1 MSWGERRGIA
11 VRLLVVCALGAL
23 LGGCFQPMYAS
34 NNSIPGSPGLH
45 DKLAAIELPT
55 VRTGKASDQRLGV
68 AVKNALAFNFYGAA
82 TGDSPT
88 HRLEVTMSTTA
99 LSIIV
104 DNTSGRPDIQ
114 DYGIDASYVLRE
126 IATGK
131 AVVTGQTFSRVSF
144 DIPGQE
150 QRFARAR
157 ALRDAEDRATQQIAD
172 NISRRLASYFV
183 AGS

>member
-1 MSWGERRGIA
+1 MSWGERRVLA
-11 VRLLVVCALGAL
+11 VRLLVVFALGAL
-23 LGGCFQPMYAS
+23 LGGCFQPMYAQ
-34 NNSIPGSPGLH
+34 NSIPGSPSLH
-45 DKLAAIELPT
+45 DKLAAIELPA
-55 VRTGKASDQRLGV
+55 VRTGKASDARLGIS
-68 AVKNALAFNFYGAA
+68 VKNALAFNFYGAA

-88 HRLEVTMSTTA
+88 HRLEVNLATTS

-114 DYGIDASYVLRE
+114 DYGIDASYTLRE

-131 AVVTGQTFSRVSF
+131 PVVSGTTFSRVSF

-157 ALRDAEDRATQQIAD
+157 AERDAEDRATQQIAD
-172 NISRRLASYFV
+172 NISQRLASYFV
-183 AGS
+183 SGS

>member
-1 MSWGERRGIA
+1 MSWGERRGMA
-11 VRLLVVCALGAL
+11 VRLLMVCALGAL
-23 LGGCFQPMYAS
+23 LGGCFQPMYAE
-34 NNSIPGSPGLH
+34 NGVPGSPNLH

-55 VRTGKASDQRLGV
+55 VKVGKPTDSRLGV
-68 AVKNALAFNFYGAA
+68 SVKNALAFNFYGAA
-82 TGDSPT
+82 TGEAPT
-88 HRLEVTMSTTA
+88 HRLEVSLSTTA

-104 DNTSGRPDIQ
+104 DTLSGRPDIQ
-114 DYGIDASYVLRE
+114 DYGIDASYTLRE

-157 ALRDAEDRATQQIAD
+157 ALRDAEDRASQQIAD

>member
-1 MSWGERRGIA
+1 MSWGERRGLA

-34 NNSIPGSPGLH
+34 NNAIPGSPALH
-45 DKLAAIELPT
+45 DKLAAIELPA
-55 VRTGKASDQRLGV
+55 VRVSKPNDQRLAV

-126 IATGK
+126 IATNK
-131 AVVTGQTFSRVSF
+131 AVVSGLTFSRVSF

-150 QRFARAR
+150 QRFARTR

>member
-1 MSWGERRGIA
+1 MSWGERRGLA

-34 NNSIPGSPGLH
+34 NNSIPGSPALH

-55 VRTGKASDQRLGV
+55 VRTSRASDARLGV
-68 AVKNALAFNFYGAA
+68 AVKNALAFSLYGAA

-126 IATGK
+126 IATNK
-131 AVVTGQTFSRVSF
+131 AVVSGQTFSRVSF

>member
-11 VRLLVVCALGAL
+11 VRLLMVCALGAL
-23 LGGCFQPMYAS
+23 LGGCFQPMYAE
-34 NNSIPGSPGLH
+34 NSIPGSPSLH
-45 DKLAAIELPT
+45 DKLAQIELPL
-55 VRTGKASDQRLGV
+55 VKTGRAADARLGV
-68 AVKNALAFNFYGAA
+68 ALKNALAFNFYGAA
-82 TGDSPT
+82 TGESPT
-88 HRLEVTMSTTA
+88 HRLEVNLSTTA

-114 DYGIDASYVLRE
+114 DYGIDASYTLRE

-131 AVVTGQTFSRVSF
+131 AVVSGQTFSRVSF
-144 DIPGQE
+144 DIPGQQ

>member
-11 VRLLVVCALGAL
+11 ARLLLMCALGAL
-23 LGGCFQPMYAS
+23 LGGCFQPMYAE
-34 NNSIPGSPGLH
+34 NSIPGSPALH
-45 DKLAAIELPT
+45 DKLAAIELPA
-55 VRTGKASDQRLGV
+55 VKVGRQADARLGV

-82 TGDSPT
+82 TGESPT
-88 HRLEVTMSTTA
+88 HRLEVNLSTTTLA
-99 LSIIV
+99 IIV
-104 DNTSGRPDIQ
+104 GNVSGRPDNEE
-114 DYGIDASYVLRE
+114 YGIDATYTLRE

-131 AVVTGQTFSRVSF
+131 AVVSGQTFSRVTF

-157 ALRDAEDRATQQIAD
+157 ALRDAEDRASQQIAD

-183 AGS
+183 AGT

>member
-11 VRLLVVCALGAL
+11 VRLLMICALGAL
-23 LGGCFQPMYAS
+23 LGGCFQPMYAE
-34 NNSIPGSPGLH
+34 NSIPGSPSLH
-45 DKLAAIELPT
+45 DKLAQIDLPI
-55 VRTGKASDQRLGV
+55 VKVGKPTDQRLGV

-82 TGDSPT
+82 TGESPT
-88 HRLEVTMSTTA
+88 HRLEVSLSTTTIA
-99 LSIIV
+99 IIV
-104 DNTSGRPDIQ
+104 GNVSGRPDNEN
-114 DYGIDASYVLRE
+114 YGIDANYTLRE

-131 AVVTGQTFSRVSF
+131 AVLSSQTFARVTF

>member
-1 MSWGERRGIA
+1 M
-11 VRLLVVCALGAL
+11 
-23 LGGCFQPMYAS
+23 P
-34 NNSIPGSPGLH
+34 NNSIPGSPALH

-55 VRTGKASDQRLGV
+55 VKTGKPADIRLGV
-68 AVKNALAFNFYGAA
+68 ALKNALAFSFYGAA

-88 HRLEVTMSTTA
+88 HRLEVILEHDGA
-99 LSIIV
+99 V
-104 DNTSGRPDIQ
+104 DHRRQHLSGRPDIQ
-114 DYGIDASYVLRE
+114 DYGIDASYTLRE
-126 IATGK
+126 IATSK
-131 AVVTGQTFSRVSF
+131 AVVSGQTFSRVSF

>member
-1 MSWGERRGIA
+1 MSWGERRGLAI
-11 VRLLVVCALGAL
+11 RLLIVCALGAL
-23 LGGCFQPMYAS
+23 LGGCFQPMYAE
-34 NNSIPGSPGLH
+34 NSIPGSPALH

-55 VRTGKASDQRLGV
+55 VKTGKPSDIRLGV
-68 AVKNALAFNFYGAA
+68 ALKNALAFNFYGAA

-88 HRLEVTMSTTA
+88 HRLEVSLSTTA

-104 DNTSGRPDIQ
+104 DNNSGRPDIQ
-114 DYGIDASYVLRE
+114 DYGIDASYTLRE

-131 AVVTGQTFSRVSF
+131 AVVSGQTFSRVSF

-172 NISRRLASYFV
+172 NIGRRLASYFV